1 MPLAEDRVV
10 FDPFAAFMAEDPY
23 PTYAWLREHEPV
35 HHNPERDIWA
45 VAKYKDVQAVSRDWE
60 TFTVAKGVDPDDRGQ
75 LLGINSLLEH
85 DPPRHDVM
93 RKILRPFFVPAA
105 IKKLHSALEEI
116 IAKELKAL
124 TSRSE
129 GDLAVIAHIVPHL
142 AICTLL
148 GIRHEDSELLTEI
161 LAQVGTRTDHGDG
174 IPQEAYAGHERLTA
188 YLNDAVEAARRAPA
202 DNVLGAITAAEDD
215 GLLSREEAINMAGF
229 LFFAGSETPGSLVA
243 NTFYLMATDRSVR
256 DWIDSHPDAVGQG
269 LEELLRF
276 EAPIQH
282 LSRVSNKE
290 VEIGGVRIPVGARIF
305 LLYGS
310 ANRDEEIYERADE
323 LVLDRPRFR
332 HLAFGEGVHF
342 CIGAP
347 LARLE
352 SRLLIEAI
360 TEALP
365 PWEMNGEISR
375 APLAENRGVKCLPVR
390 WG

>member
-10 FDPFAAFMAEDPY
+10 FDPFAALMAEDPY
-23 PTYAWLREHEPV
+23 PTYSWLRAHEPV
-35 HHNPERDIWA
+35 HHNPDRDIWA
-45 VAKYKDVQAVSRDWE
+45 VAKYKDVQAVSRDWN
-60 TFTVAKGVDPDDRGQ
+60 TFTVTAGVDPDDRGRI
-75 LLGINSLLEH
+75 LGINSLLEH
-85 DPPRHDVM
+85 DPPGHDVM

-105 IKKLHSALEEI
+105 IKKLQGALEEI
-116 IAKELKAL
+116 ISRELADL
-124 TSRSE
+124 RSRTE
-129 GDLAVIAHIVPHL
+129 GDLAIIAHRVPHL

-148 GIRHEDSELLTEI
+148 GIPHQDSTVLTEI
-161 LAQVGTRTDHGDG
+161 LAEVGTRTEDGHG
-174 IPQEAYAGHERLTA
+174 IPPEAYAGHERLQA
-188 YLNDAVEAARRAPA
+188 YLNKAIEEHRAPT
-202 DNVLGAITAAEDD
+202 DNVLGAITAAEGD
-215 GLLSREEAINMAGF
+215 GLLTRAEAINMAGF

-243 NTFYLMATDRSVR
+243 NTFYLMANDRSVR
-256 DWIDSHPDAVGQG
+256 EWIEARPDATAQT
-269 LEELLRF
+269 LEEVLRY

-282 LSRVSNKE
+282 LSRVSNQE
-290 VEIGGVRIPVGARIF
+290 VKIRGVTIPAGSRIF

-310 ANRDEEIYERADE
+310 ANRDEEVYDRADE

-352 SRLLIEAI
+352 SRLLVDAV

-365 PWEMNGEISR
+365 PWELNGEITR
-375 APLAENRGVKCLPVR
+375 APLAENRGVKSLPVS